1 MKESYPVTKKG
12 YELLKKELK
21 QLIKTDR
28 PAVVN
33 SISTAR
39 EHGDL
44 KENAEYH
51 AAKEQQGFI
60 EGRIQELNAKLANA
74 NVIDIEKLSGDK
86 VVFGATVTFEDID
99 TEEVSNYQIVGEYES
114 DIKQNKISISSP
126 IARALIGRS
135 AGETRH
141 PPGATAA
148 SPPAFPRGRPAASVV
163 CHRGFRGLFCGNTSG
178 SDAG

>member
-21 QLIKTDR
+21 QLLNTDR
-28 PAVVN
+28 PAIVN
-33 SISTAR
+33 AISTAR

-60 EGRIQELNAKLANA
+60 EGRIQELNAKLGNA
-74 NVIDIEKLSGDK
+74 NVIEIEKLSGDK
-86 VVFGATVTFEDID
+86 VVFGAIVTFEDID
-99 TEEVSNYQIVGEYES
+99 TEEVSNYQIVGEDES

-135 AGETRH
+135 AGETL
-141 PPGATAA
+141 PIPLPKGKIEIEIIKVEFI
-148 SPPAFPRGRPAASVV
+148 P
-163 CHRGFRGLFCGNTSG
+163 
-178 SDAG
+178 

>member
-1 MKESYPVTKKG
+1 MKDSYPVTKKG
-12 YELLKKELK
+12 YKLLKKELK
-21 QLIKTDR
+21 QLLSTDR

-33 SISTAR
+33 AISTAR
-39 EHGDL
+39 DHGDL

-99 TEEVSNYQIVGEYES
+99 TDEVSNYQIVGEDES
-114 DIKQNKISISSP
+114 DIKQNKISVSSP

-135 AGETRH
+135 AGDTLIIPIPKGKIEIEIIKVEFIT
-141 PPGATAA
+141 
-148 SPPAFPRGRPAASVV
+148 
-163 CHRGFRGLFCGNTSG
+163 
-178 SDAG
+178 

>member
-12 YELLKKELK
+12 YEILKKELNR
-21 QLIKTDR
+21 LLKTDR

-33 SISTAR
+33 AISSAR

-60 EGRIQELNAKLANA
+60 EGRIQELNSKLANA

-99 TEEVSNYQIVGEYES
+99 TEEVSNYQLVGEDES

-135 AGETRH
+135 AGETLTI
-141 PPGATAA
+141 PIPKGKIEIEILN
-148 SPPAFPRGRPAASVV
+148 VE
-163 CHRGFRGLFCGNTSG
+163 LIK
-178 SDAG
+178 

>member
-12 YELLKKELK
+12 YENLKKELK

-33 SISTAR
+33 AISTAR

-86 VVFGATVTFEDID
+86 VIFGATVTFEDID
-99 TEEVSNYQIVGEYES
+99 TEEVSNYQIVGEDES

-135 AGETRH
+135 AGETLTI
-141 PPGATAA
+141 PIPKGKIEIEIIEVKFIT
-148 SPPAFPRGRPAASVV
+148 
-163 CHRGFRGLFCGNTSG
+163 
-178 SDAG
+178 

>member
-12 YELLKKELK
+12 YEILKKELK

-28 PAVVN
+28 TAVVN
-33 SISTAR
+33 AISTAR

-60 EGRIQELNAKLANA
+60 EGRIQELNAKVANA

-86 VVFGATVTFEDID
+86 VLFGATVTFEDLD
-99 TEEVSNYQIVGEYES
+99 TEEVSNYQIVGEDES

-135 AGETRH
+135 AGETLTI
-141 PPGATAA
+141 PIPKGKIEIEILKVE
-148 SPPAFPRGRPAASVV
+148 FIK
-163 CHRGFRGLFCGNTSG
+163 
-178 SDAG
+178 

>member
-21 QLIKTDR
+21 QLINNDR

-33 SISTAR
+33 AISSAR

-74 NVIDIEKLSGDK
+74 NVIDIEKLTGDK
-86 VVFGATVTFEDID
+86 VLFGATVTFEDID
-99 TEEVSNYQIVGEYES
+99 TDEVSNYQIVGEDES

-135 AGETRH
+135 AGEILTI
-141 PPGATAA
+141 PIPKGKIEIEILKVE
-148 SPPAFPRGRPAASVV
+148 FIK
-163 CHRGFRGLFCGNTSG
+163 
-178 SDAG
+178 

>member
-1 MKESYPVTKKG
+1 MKVTYPVTKNG

-21 QLIKTDR
+21 QLLSTDR

-33 SISTAR
+33 AISSAR

-99 TEEVSNYQIVGEYES
+99 TEEVSSYQLVGEDES
-114 DIKQNKISISSP
+114 NIKQNKISISSP

-135 AGETRH
+135 AGETLTI
-141 PPGATAA
+141 PIPKGKIEIEIIKVEFIT
-148 SPPAFPRGRPAASVV
+148 
-163 CHRGFRGLFCGNTSG
+163 
-178 SDAG
+178 